1 MELTTKWGI
10 MALDPGSM
18 RKQPQPRD
26 IDIAIAIGNVK
37 INNKQQTI
45 NNKINKRHLKLDIC
59 PPNPSKI
66 SLRGRGVYFPEN
78 PKIKVP
84 PLPTKLEN
92 TPSIRGC

>member
-37 INNKQQTI
+37 INNSAKSPQM
-45 NNKINKRHLKLDIC
+45 RD
-59 PPNPSKI
+59 
-66 SLRGRGVYFPEN
+66 FA
-78 PKIKVP
+78 
-84 PLPTKLEN
+84 
-92 TPSIRGC
+92 